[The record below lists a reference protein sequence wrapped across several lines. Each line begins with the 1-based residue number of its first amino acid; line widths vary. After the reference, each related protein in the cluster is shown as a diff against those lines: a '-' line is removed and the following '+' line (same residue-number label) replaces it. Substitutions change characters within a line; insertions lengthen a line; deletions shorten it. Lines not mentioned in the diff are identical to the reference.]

1 VPFRGH
7 SRTLGQAAA
16 LLHQHDIEN
25 LDKGDEK
32 REAARSDA
40 DERRL
45 PLASRGIGEDSEDA
59 EGKTEER
66 RRRASD
72 HAEWGG
78 HGKQSPCPHS
88 NRQNRAQPRGRAV
101 TRAHANRLPETRE
114 VEPPAQGSFRN
125 TGPGERENR
134 AQD

>member
-45 PLASRGIGEDSEDA
+45 TLASRGIGEDSEDA

-78 HGKQSPCPHS
+78 HGKQSPCPH
-88 NRQNRAQPRGRAV
+88 
-101 TRAHANRLPETRE
+101 ANRLPETRE